1 MQERIMY
8 NDIYKYLQENK
19 TLYPKKFSF
28 QFGHSTDHAIIQF
41 VDQIFEAL
49 ENNLNARRV
58 FIDLSKAFDTVDH
71 TMLLK
76 KLEPQMDKQLS
87 FKQETISLELVN
99 YGVPQGSI
107 LAPLIFLLYLID
119 LKNA

>member
-1 MQERIMY
+1 MY

-49 ENNLNARRV
+49 ENNLNTRRV
-58 FIDLSKAFDTVDH
+58 FIDLSKA
-71 TMLLK
+71 LK
-76 KLEPQMDKQLS
+76 SQMDKQLS
-87 FKQETISLELVN
+87 FKQETINLELVN
-99 YGVPQGSI
+99 CGVPQGSI
-107 LAPLIFLLYLID
+107 LAPFIFLLYLND